1 MAVKKWRTAV
11 AAPVLPSLS
20 VTLPPTAG
28 DTVSVLT
35 NVGVQVNVCDM
46 EAVHPIPVAAYHE

>member
-1 MAVKKWRTAV
+1 MAVKKSRTAV

-20 VTLPPTAG
+20 VTLTPTAG
-28 DTVSVLT
+28 VTTFVVP
-35 NVGVQVNVCDM
+35 NVGVHVNVCDM